1 MSAIELLEQAVNLL
15 RAAPFSAVAA
25 YLTGAV
31 PFTLALLF
39 FLNDMTR
46 SPFASE
52 RIAVFSLVLAALYI
66 WKNTWQAVF
75 ARALYQTLS
84 PVRTRLNVFRLI
96 LFQAALQPVG
106 LVLMLP
112 FPWFVAFFRNA
123 ALMAA
128 LNVPDPLRTARRQSV
143 LWTRQ
148 NWAAIGLMSVAGLLL
163 FANFFIAIAILP
175 QFARS
180 FLGIEGEFAR
190 LGTRIVNPA
199 TAAVAAALAWMLV
212 DPLLDAVY
220 ALRCFYGESLATGE
234 DLLAA
239 LRKAVAAAAVLVC
252 LLLVTPHPAHAQI
265 DSVRLDRS
273 IDQVVHSREFTWR
286 APHAGG
292 PDPAGRWVGW
302 VRGAEDLWD
311 RGWEW
316 VKRAFR
322 AIFEGKSGAQSG
334 GKDAPVTR
342 RMLQSMIGLVIAL
355 IAAAGVAFFMR
366 TRAPVVVAQAI
377 TVATPAVNL
386 TDDSVTADQMPE
398 SAWRKLAD
406 DWLAKGDCRLALRA
420 LYLAGLNY
428 LSGRNLVSIRRW
440 KSVLDYRREL
450 ERRSRANPE
459 VSPVFTRSVAIFE
472 RGWYGPHVV
481 DREMVESFASGL
493 SEIKACLERVP

>member
-52 RIAVFSLVLAALYI
+52 RIAVFSLALAALYI

-75 ARALYQTLS
+75 ARGLYQSLS
-84 PVRTRLNVFRLI
+84 PARTHLNVFRLI
-96 LFQAALQPVG
+96 LFQAALQPIG

-112 FPWFVAFFRNA
+112 FPWIVAFFRNA

-128 LNVPDPLRTARRQSV
+128 LNVPDPIRTARRQSV
-143 LWTRQ
+143 LWTKQ
-148 NWAAIGLMSVAGLLL
+148 NWGAIGLLSVAGLLL
-163 FANFFIAIAILP
+163 FANFFIAIALLP

-199 TAAVAAALAWMLV
+199 TAAVAAALAWIVL
-212 DPLLDAVY
+212 DPLFDAVY

-239 LRKAVAAAAVLVC
+239 LRKAVAAAAILVC
-252 LLLVTPHPAHAQI
+252 LLLATPYPVHAQV
-265 DSVRLDRS
+265 DPVRLDRS

-292 PDPAGRWVGW
+292 QDAEGRWVGW
-302 VRGAEDLWD
+302 VRSAEDLWNH
-311 RGWEW
+311 GWDW

-322 AIFEGKSGAQSG
+322 AIFERKSGTLAD

-342 RMLQSMIGLVIAL
+342 RMLESMIGLVIAL
-355 IAAAGVAFFMR
+355 IVAAVVAFFMR
-366 TRAPVVVAQAI
+366 RRAPVVVAEAI

-386 TDDSVTADQMPE
+386 ADDSVTADQMPE
-398 SAWRKLAD
+398 SSWRKLAD
-406 DWLAKGDCRLALRA
+406 EWLAKGDCRLALRA

-459 VSPVFTRSVAIFE
+459 VAPVFTRSVAIFE
-472 RGWYGPHVV
+472 RGWYGPHLV

-493 SEIKACLERVP
+493 TEIKTYLERVP

>member
-1 MSAIELLEQAVNLL
+1 MSAIEILEQAVNLL

-31 PFTLALLF
+31 PFTLAVLF

-52 RIAVFSLVLAALYI
+52 RIATFSLALAILYI

-75 ARALYQTLS
+75 ARSLYQSLS
-84 PVRTRLNVFRLI
+84 PDRTRLNIFRLI
-96 LFQAALQPVG
+96 LFQAALQPLG

-112 FPWFVAFFRNA
+112 FPWIVAFFRNV

-128 LNVPDPLRTARRQSV
+128 LNVPDPIRAARRQSV
-143 LWTRQ
+143 LWTKQ
-148 NWAAIGLMSVAGLLL
+148 NWGAIGLMSVAGLLL

-175 QFARS
+175 QIARS

-190 LGTRIVNPA
+190 LGMRIVNPA
-199 TAAVAAALAWMLV
+199 TAAVAAALAWMIL
-212 DPLLDAVY
+212 DPLFDAVY
-220 ALRCFYGESLATGE
+220 ALRCFYGASLATGE

-239 LRKAVAAAAVLVC
+239 LRKAVSAAAILVC
-252 LLLVTPHPAHAQI
+252 LLLAVPHPAPAQV
-265 DSVRLDRS
+265 DPARLDRS

-292 PDPAGRWVGW
+292 QDPQARWVGW
-302 VRGAEDLWD
+302 IRSAEDLAN
-311 RGWEW
+311 RGWDW
-316 VKRAFR
+316 VKRVFR
-322 AIFEGKSGAQSG
+322 AIFDRKSAAESG

-342 RMLQSMIGLVIAL
+342 RMLESMIGLVLAL
-355 IAAAGVAFFMR
+355 IAAAVVAFFLR
-366 TRAPVVVAQAI
+366 RGAPVVIAEAV
-377 TVATPAVNL
+377 TVAAPTVNL
-386 TDDSVTADQMPE
+386 ADDSVTADQMPE
-398 SAWRKLAD
+398 SSWHQLAEE
-406 DWLAKGDCRLALRA
+406 WLAKGDCRLALRA

-450 ERRSRANPE
+450 ERRSRANPK
-459 VSPVFTRSVAIFE
+459 VAPVFTRSVAIFE
-472 RGWYGPHVV
+472 RGWYGPHLV

-493 SEIKACLERVP
+493 SEIKAYLEQVP